1 MQFETLAAFLQSGST
16 VLAKGPVALIYDEDG
31 FALAESIT
39 HSLKIGFK
47 AVVIISPFAPD
58 LAEDPRVHLVRHEFR
73 IDGFQVSLNGIISV
87 APAKTWLHAAFNGEF
102 LWYPFLE
109 TRSVGELCTFHSE
122 ERRAAFYTMVIDAY
136 CDADLATA
144 RTVSDDDIWFDG
156 TGYFALARQ
165 DATNPLVTLERQSDL
180 YGGLRWRMEELVPWE
195 RRRIDRITLFQAAP
209 GLMMRPDHTLNVA
222 ELNTVSCPW
231 HHNITLALI
240 SFRTAKAL
248 KTNGTTRER
257 VPPFRGA
264 TSVRFEGSSEQLL
277 RLGMVDPGQWF

>member
-1 MQFETLAAFLQSGST
+1 MQFETLASFLQNGRT
-16 VLAKGPVALIYDEDG
+16 ALAKGPVAVIYDEDG
-31 FALAESIT
+31 FALADSIA
-39 HSLKIGFK
+39 HSLKVGFK
-47 AVVIISPFAPD
+47 VVVVISPFSPE

-73 IDGFQVSLNGIISV
+73 VDGFQVSLNGIISV
-87 APAKTWLHAAFNGEF
+87 APPKTWLHAAFNGEF

-109 TRSVGELCTFHSE
+109 TRSVGELCTFHTE
-122 ERRAAFYTMVIDAY
+122 ERRSAFFTMVIDAY
-136 CDADLATA
+136 CDADLASA
-144 RTVSDDDIWFDG
+144 RTVTEDDIWFDG
-156 TGYFALARQ
+156 AGYFALARH
-165 DATNPLVTLERQSDL
+165 DAANPLVTLDRQLDL
-180 YGGLRWRMEELVPWE
+180 YGGLRWRMEDLVPWE
-195 RRRIDRITLFQAAP
+195 RRRIDRITLFQTAP
-209 GLMMRPDHTLNVA
+209 GLTMQPDHTLSEA

-257 VPPFRGA
+257 VPAFRGA